1 MDNILDKVT
10 INQVKRISK
19 QYSNGQDN
27 TVHRMNLT
35 INYDD
40 IHKVIQENR
49 DFIYIGITDKNIG
62 KTYYARLI
70 FRYEDSELT
79 MSLYHKLGQN
89 IYDYVEQTNYLNSNF
104 NDESLYSKF
113 KDFLSDLGIERD
125 SKITFDL
132 VGLYLDLE
140 RDIFKDKRIIL
151 PFEAEDEELYHS
163 YLYNLETVLRTKVIT
178 CS

>member
-1 MDNILDKVT
+1 
-10 INQVKRISK
+10 
-19 QYSNGQDN
+19 
-27 TVHRMNLT
+27 
-35 INYDD
+35 
-40 IHKVIQENR
+40 
-49 DFIYIGITDKNIG
+49 
-62 KTYYARLI
+62 
-70 FRYEDSELT
+70 